1 MRGVALAIVLL
12 VATSAG
18 AKAEGI
24 MVTLGTATPG
34 GGFPVYG
41 DAVAQTINEVDPSI
55 EVQTRN
61 TKGSTENVP
70 MLEAGQLDLAL
81 VQGEV
86 AHEALA
92 GVGRPA
98 SKLLIFTAM
107 YTTPGSS
114 CSRAMSSTA
123 SASTWSAISSRP
135 ISIARETAPPW

>member
-1 MRGVALAIVLL
+1 QDRALMRGVALAIVLL
-12 VATSAG
+12 VTTSAG

-41 DAVAQTINEVDPSI
+41 DAGAQTINEVDPSI

-92 GVGRPA
+92 GGGRPQ
-98 SKLLIFTAM
+98 
-107 YTTPGSS
+107 
-114 CSRAMSSTA
+114 
-123 SASTWSAISSRP
+123 
-135 ISIARETAPPW
+135 